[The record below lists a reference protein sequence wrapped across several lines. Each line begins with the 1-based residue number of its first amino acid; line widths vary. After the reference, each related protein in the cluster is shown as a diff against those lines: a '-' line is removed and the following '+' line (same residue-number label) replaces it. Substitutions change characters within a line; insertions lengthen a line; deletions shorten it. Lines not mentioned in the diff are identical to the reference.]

1 MAKSEIW
8 INLEQYGTVHISF
21 PVELVTHN
29 LQLFENIKWKILEI
43 NTISCLLSSV
53 LKSVANPAQSSPDL
67 NHPFAGCI

>member
-8 INLEQYGTVHISF
+8 ISLEQYGTVHISF